1 MQTSIAL
8 DRQSVKVPEVDV
20 YFWIIKLLTT
30 AMGEAASD
38 YLVFHMNPYIAVG
51 IGFVSF
57 IAAMIL
63 QLWVKK
69 FIPWIYWLNAAMVAL
84 FGTMVADVMHVV
96 MHIPYAV
103 SSSMFAVTL
112 AIVFSVWYISEKT
125 LSIHSIYTFKRE
137 LFYWATVVTTFALGT
152 ALGDL
157 TAFTFHLGFLTSGVL
172 FLVVFA
178 VPGILRL
185 IFKYDEIFTFWFAYI
200 MTRPLGASFA
210 DWASKPKSMTGLAY
224 GDGPVA
230 LLLTAFIIVF
240 VAYVTIFQQNHITLR
255 HTSKT
260 M

>member
-1 MQTSIAL
+1 MQTSVAL
-8 DRQSVKVPEVDV
+8 DEQRVKVPNVDV
-20 YFWIIKLLTT
+20 FFWIIKLLTT

-38 YLVFHMNPYIAVG
+38 FLVYHLNPYLAVG
-51 IGFVSF
+51 IGFISF
-57 IAAMIL
+57 VAAMVL

-69 FIPWIYWLNAAMVAL
+69 FIAWIYWLNAAMVAL
-84 FGTMVADVMHVV
+84 FGTMVADIMHVV
-96 MHIPYAV
+96 IGIPYAV
-103 SSSMFAVTL
+103 STSLFAVL
-112 AIVFSVWYISEKT
+112 LVIVLSVWFKSEKT

-178 VPGILRL
+178 IPGIMRAV
-185 IFKYDEIFTFWFAYI
+185 FKCNEILTFWFAYI

-224 GDGPVA
+224 GDGLVA
-230 LLLTAFIIVF
+230 LTLTAFIVVF
-240 VAYVTIFQQNHITLR
+240 VGYVSIFQQGGVIVQ
-255 HTSKT
+255 
-260 M
+260 